1 MQLDWNPQPAYRD
14 FVYTSSKDI
23 IKRRTLFKDEL
34 VYHVPYGGRGSGK
47 TFFYSDAVIVE
58 GSIRPIRVLVTRE
71 LQNSIEDSIKAELE
85 EAISARGLQGFYT
98 ITKNRIVGK
107 NGTEF
112 MFRGLKNNINNIKS
126 ISNVDIVLCE
136 EAENISKVS
145 WSKLLPS
152 IRPRNLEVRD
162 SPIVIVIF
170 NPADELDDTY
180 QRFVVNPPG
189 RCLSKLIN
197 WSENIYFPD
206 FLNQLRLDQKRT
218 LPPDEYDHIWEGK
231 TTGQSGDVII
241 RKEWIRA
248 ARFASKNE
256 DWKKV
261 GSKVIA
267 YDPAGQG
274 RDFNAIAYK
283 DGNTVPFVDEWLIS
297 KDLREATRR
306 AFLPA
311 IENGVDDFVYDECG
325 GFGDGISVFV
335 DDITDGKDQS
345 MIDMGYGAQRQIEI
359 KPFNAGA
366 AVIDADKAIIEGE
379 LADEKNTWGEV
390 YTNAKA
396 QAHGITA
403 QKLYT
408 TYRFI
413 ALGERDM
420 KPEEM
425 LSLDIEDDVL
435 FNKLTLE
442 LSTPLWVRSGTNSK
456 KKVEDKKAME
466 KRTELPSPNIADA
479 VHMLNAKHEQGFTP
493 MAW

>member
-1 MQLDWNPQPAYRD
+1 MELVWNPQPAFED
-14 FVYTSSKDI
+14 FFYTKSEDI
-23 IKRRTLFKDEL
+23 IRHRTIFRNEL
-34 VYHVPYGGRGSGK
+34 KYIVPYGGRGSGK
-47 TFFYSDAVIVE
+47 TFTFADAVIVE
-58 GSIRPIRVLVTRE
+58 GSLRPIRILVTRE
-71 LQNSIEDSIKAELE
+71 LQNSIEESIKAELE
-85 EAISARGLQGFYT
+85 EAIAERGLQGFYN
-98 ITKNRIVGK
+98 ITKTKITGL
-107 NGTEF
+107 NGTEII
-112 MFRGLKNNINNIKS
+112 FRGLKNNINNIKS
-126 ISNVDIVLCE
+126 ISNVDIVLAE
-136 EAENISKVS
+136 ESENISKNS

-152 IRPRNLEVRD
+152 IRPKSGR
-162 SPIVIVIF
+162 PIIIVIF

-180 QRFVVNPPG
+180 QRFVENPPSQ
-189 RCLSKLIN
+189 CLSKLIN
-197 WSENIYFPD
+197 WQDNIYFPE

-218 LPPDEYDHIWEGK
+218 LPPDEYEHIWEGK
-231 TTGQSGDVII
+231 PTGQSGDVII

-248 ARFASKNE
+248 ARFASRHDE
-256 DWKKV
+256 WVKV
-261 GSKVIA
+261 GSKVVA

-297 KDLREATRR
+297 KDLREATRK
-306 AFLPA
+306 AFIPA
-311 IENGVDDFVYDECG
+311 IENTVDDFVYDECG

-345 MIDMGYGAQRQIEI
+345 MIDMGYGAQKQIAI
-359 KPFNAGA
+359 KPFNAGGC
-366 AVIDADKAIIEGE
+366 VVDADKAIIEGE
-379 LADEKNTWGEV
+379 LPDEKNTWGEV
-390 YTNAKA
+390 YSNAKA
-396 QAHGITA
+396 QAQGITA

-413 ALGERDM
+413 VLGERDM

-425 LSLDIEDDVL
+425 MSLDIEDDTL

-493 MAW
+493 LAW